1 MSWFRLAEDEKRKD
15 FELALVLRKITQSF
29 SRSRRSM
36 SLAIF
41 RKLFNASRP
50 GKTGIVLLRSLA

>member
-15 FELALVLRKITQSF
+15 FELALVLRQITQSF
-29 SRSRRSM
+29 SRSRMSM

-41 RKLFNASRP
+41 RKLFSTSLVRETP
-50 GKTGIVLLRSLA
+50 GLFYSEA